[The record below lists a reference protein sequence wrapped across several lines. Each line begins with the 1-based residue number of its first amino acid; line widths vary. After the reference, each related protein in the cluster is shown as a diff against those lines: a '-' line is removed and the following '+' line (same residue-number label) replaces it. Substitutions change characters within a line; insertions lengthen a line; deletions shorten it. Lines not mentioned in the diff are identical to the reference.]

1 MAAMS
6 EETAAALLRKLEA
19 LEQRD
24 AEEAATLSTLLA
36 TVHRLATERASLPQ
50 PQPQPE
56 LRQEPQASSKLQTT
70 SDSEP
75 PRSLMSPEQF
85 IVVATTLAAEGGPQ
99 GRRGACS
106 KKQAC
111 RCRVDDSCPTIP
123 SHAFDITEVLE
134 AVAAVYQLSC
144 QQLGSPRAS
153 RSMLSLSSLTH
164 SGLPHPSSSC
174 GV

>member
-36 TVHRLATERASLPQ
+36 TVQRLATERAS
-50 PQPQPE
+50 QPQPE

-85 IVVATTLAAEGGPQ
+85 VVVATTLAAEGGPQ
-99 GRRGACS
+99 GRRGPCR

-111 RCRVDDSCPTIP
+111 RCRVDDSGPTILFR
-123 SHAFDITEVLE
+123 AFDITEVLE

-144 QQLGSPRAS
+144 QQLGSFCAS
-153 RSMLSLSSLTH
+153 RSMLSQSSLTH
-164 SGLPHPSSSC
+164 PGLPHPSSSC